1 MEITMQ
7 RIQYGDLLEDDQ
19 QVARERERMALDQ
32 SILLLERA
40 VAPGMPVSAS
50 AEAIAFTSKLW
61 TVLVEDLANPENG
74 LPKPLKAQLV
84 SIGIWILR
92 ELEAARTDDAKGF
105 ADVIVVSKAIRDGL
119 T

>member
-1 MEITMQ
+1 MQ

-19 QVARERERMALDQ
+19 QMARERERAALDQ
-32 SILLLERA
+32 SILLLEQA
-40 VAPGMPVSAS
+40 ATPGAPLASA

-61 TVLVEDLANPENG
+61 SLLIEDLASSNNG
-74 LPKPLKAQLV
+74 LPKQLRAQLV

-92 ELEAARTDDAKGF
+92 ELEAARTDEAKGLS
-105 ADVIVVSKAIRDGL
+105 DVIVVSKAIRDGL

>member
-1 MEITMQ
+1 MQ

-32 SILLLERA
+32 SISMLEQA
-40 VAPGMPVSAS
+40 DAIGGSSVHA
-50 AEAIAFTSKLW
+50 AEAIAFTGKLW
-61 TVLVEDLANPENG
+61 STLIEDLADEGNG
-74 LPKPLKAQLV
+74 LPKPLRAQLV

-92 ELEAARTDDAKGF
+92 DLEGARTDASKGF
-105 ADVIVVSKAIRDGL
+105 ADVIAVSKAIRDGL

>member
-1 MEITMQ
+1 MQ

-19 QVARERERMALDQ
+19 QVARERERVALEQ
-32 SILLLERA
+32 SILFLEQA
-40 VAPGMPVSAS
+40 SEPGAPLAS
-50 AEAIAFTSKLW
+50 TAEAIAFTSKLW
-61 TVLVEDLANPENG
+61 TLLVEDLASPENG
-74 LPKPLKAQLV
+74 LPKELRAQLV

-92 ELEAARTDDAKGF
+92 ELEAARTDEAKSL

>member
-1 MEITMQ
+1 MEKVMQ

-32 SILLLERA
+32 SILLLEQA
-40 VAPGMPVSAS
+40 VAPGASVSAS

-61 TVLVEDLANPENG
+61 TILVEDLANPENG
-74 LPKPLKAQLV
+74 LPKSLKAQLV

-92 ELEAARTDDAKGF
+92 ELEAARTDETKGF
-105 ADVIVVSKAIRDGL
+105 DDIIVVSKAIRDGL

>member
-1 MEITMQ
+1 MEKVMQ

-19 QVARERERMALDQ
+19 QSARESERMALDQ
-32 SILLLERA
+32 SIQLLEQASR
-40 VAPGMPVSAS
+40 PGAAIAAA

-61 TVLVEDLANPENG
+61 SMLVEDLASAENG
-74 LPKPLKAQLV
+74 LPKTLRAQLV

-92 ELEAARTDDAKGF
+92 ELEAARTDEKKDF
-105 ADVIVVSKAIRDGL
+105 SDLIVVSKAIRDGL

>member
-1 MEITMQ
+1 MQ

-19 QVARERERMALDQ
+19 QMARERERAALDQ
-32 SILLLERA
+32 SILLLEQA
-40 VAPGMPVSAS
+40 ATPGAPLASA

-61 TVLVEDLANPENG
+61 SLLIEDLASANNG
-74 LPKPLKAQLV
+74 LPKQLRAQLV

-92 ELEAARTDDAKGF
+92 ELEAARTDEAKGLS
-105 ADVIVVSKAIRDGL
+105 DVIVFSKAIRDGL

>member
-1 MEITMQ
+1 MQ

-19 QVARERERMALDQ
+19 QVARERERAALDQ
-32 SILLLERA
+32 SILLLEQA
-40 VAPGMPVSAS
+40 ATSGAPLASA

-61 TVLVEDLANPENG
+61 TVLIEDLASPDNG
-74 LPKPLKAQLV
+74 LPKGLKAQLV

-92 ELEAARTDDAKGF
+92 ELEAARTDASKGF
-105 ADVIVVSKAIRDGL
+105 SDVIVVSKAIRDGL